1 MIVAV
6 GKGGMLHGGMYTA
19 GRTWPVPDQSLF
31 RKGL

>member
-6 GKGGMLHGGMYTA
+6 GKGEMYTA
-19 GRTWPVPDQSLF
+19 GCTWPVPDQSLF